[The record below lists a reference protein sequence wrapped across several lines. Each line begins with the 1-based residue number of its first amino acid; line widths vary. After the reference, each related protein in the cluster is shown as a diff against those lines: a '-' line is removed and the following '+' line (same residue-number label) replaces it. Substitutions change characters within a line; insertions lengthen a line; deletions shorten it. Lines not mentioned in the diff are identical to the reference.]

1 MFRQNGHEMIWCVF
15 GSITRRSRLQE
26 AKTVCRTL
34 QDEYQPLTLLN
45 SAC

>member
-15 GSITRRSRLQE
+15 GSITRRLRPSE
-26 AKTVCRTL
+26 AKTVCRTM
-34 QDEYQPLTLLN
+34 QDGYKPLTLLN